1 MGIRRLT
8 VQFLL
13 IVFALLAA
21 VTAVSTVTLLVQLR
35 SIVDDVGRRYA
46 VERAEAAASRI
57 TGPLQREAALAGKLA
72 GSPVVVRWMRDEQ
85 NDEYRRLAF
94 EELASYQRAFVD
106 ANYFV
111 AVDASKTY
119 YNQPADGP
127 LVVTHL
133 SRENAGDAWYYATL
147 AAGAELS
154 FNLDYNPTLDRSMVW
169 INCLVQGPD
178 GPIGV
183 AGTGLE
189 ITDLISRI
197 VTAGGEETRAML
209 VDLSGAII
217 ADQDVTV
224 MERNARAGA
233 GSRKITVYDRADSG
247 DDRRALQRL
256 RDDAVAGLSAVDVV
270 DLDGHSSLVAM
281 TAVREIDALLVAS
294 VNTDSFISLSDFGG
308 LFLLLVVSV
317 LVAVAILAIIM
328 ERLVLRPL
336 EIVTESAREIARGNY
351 ELTVPEIGKHE
362 MGRLAGAFNR
372 MAAEISRHTSNLE
385 GLVAE
390 RTQALTEA
398 NNKVTESIRYA
409 RLIQDGVMPTEAI
422 LADRLGDFALF
433 HRQRD
438 IVGGDLLF
446 LRDVS
451 APDGTSSDPSAAF
464 FLAVIDCEGHGVSG
478 ALMTM
483 MVDSLLRQITARAG
497 RQTPAAILNELEHAL
512 ADTLIGHGEGAGG
525 VSGLDIGLCLCSP
538 ADGRLVYSGAAMPLF
553 VREPDGSVKTVNG
566 RKRAMRSAHRH
577 RPAPFENQDMHT
589 AGRRFFL
596 ITDGFE
602 DQAGGPEG
610 RAFGT
615 SRLKALLADGTPHWQ
630 SVFDEYRGEEPQRDD
645 VLALAF
651 TLHEKDGDDG

>member
-1 MGIRRLT
+1 
-8 VQFLL
+8 
-13 IVFALLAA
+13 
-21 VTAVSTVTLLVQLR
+21 
-35 SIVDDVGRRYA
+35 
-46 VERAEAAASRI
+46 
-57 TGPLQREAALAGKLA
+57 
-72 GSPVVVRWMRDEQ
+72 
-85 NDEYRRLAF
+85 
-94 EELASYQRAFVD
+94 
-106 ANYFV
+106 
-111 AVDASKTY
+111 
-119 YNQPADGP
+119 
-127 LVVTHL
+127 
-133 SRENAGDAWYYATL
+133 
-147 AAGAELS
+147 
-154 FNLDYNPTLDRSMVW
+154 
-169 INCLVQGPD
+169 
-178 GPIGV
+178 
-183 AGTGLE
+183 
-189 ITDLISRI
+189 
-197 VTAGGEETRAML
+197 
-209 VDLSGAII
+209 
-217 ADQDVTV
+217 
-224 MERNARAGA
+224 
-233 GSRKITVYDRADSG
+233 
-247 DDRRALQRL
+247 
-256 RDDAVAGLSAVDVV
+256 
-270 DLDGHSSLVAM
+270 
-281 TAVREIDALLVAS
+281 
-294 VNTDSFISLSDFGG
+294 
-308 LFLLLVVSV
+308 
-317 LVAVAILAIIM
+317 
-328 ERLVLRPL
+328 
-336 EIVTESAREIARGNY
+336 
-351 ELTVPEIGKHE
+351 
-362 MGRLAGAFNR
+362 
-372 MAAEISRHTSNLE
+372 
-385 GLVAE
+385 
-390 RTQALTEA
+390 
-398 NNKVTESIRYA
+398 
-409 RLIQDGVMPTEAI
+409 MPTEAI